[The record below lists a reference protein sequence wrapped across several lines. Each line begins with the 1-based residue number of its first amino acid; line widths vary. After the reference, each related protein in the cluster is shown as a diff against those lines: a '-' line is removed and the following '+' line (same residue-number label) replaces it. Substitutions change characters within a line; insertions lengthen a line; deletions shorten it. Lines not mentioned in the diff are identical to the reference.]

1 MKNKKLT
8 YFLCGMFALLTI
20 GGIGACIGSSV
31 VLMDQNNAQFSKV
44 NQFIDDERARQA
56 KEAEQ
61 SNTYQEDGY
70 KVMNQYEIRSTRQI
84 SDAFLSKDPSKLQG
98 EDKETYD
105 MAKKVYDKIIKDN
118 MNAYEKELAIYD
130 WMVKNIRQLA

>member
-8 YFLCGMFALLTI
+8 YFLYGMFALLTI

-70 KVMNQYEIRSTRQI
+70 KVMEQYEIRSTKHI
-84 SDAFLSKDPSKLQG
+84 SDAFLKKDPSGLSQ

-105 MAKKVYDKIIKDN
+105 
-118 MNAYEKELAIYD
+118 LA
-130 WMVKNIRQLA
+130 